1 MVSDKPDSGLGF
13 LVGSRIMPFINKT
26 DTMGV
31 ILDAGTQNATGD
43 LMVTL
48 LFILLFL
55 IAICLMFSIPLEF
68 IAVII
73 LPICLA
79 SASYYSDFFKPLIVI
94 IIYVSMIIAKNWLF
108 K

>member
-1 MVSDKPDSGLGF
+1 MV
-13 LVGSRIMPFINKT
+13 FINTT
-26 DTMGV
+26 DIIGSV
-31 ILDAGTQNATGD
+31 LGHGTENATGS
-43 LMVTL
+43 LMATL

-55 IAICLMFSIPLEF
+55 LVICLMFSIPLEF
-68 IAVII
+68 ASVIL

-94 IIYVSMIIAKNWLF
+94 LIYVSMIIAKNWMF

>member
-1 MVSDKPDSGLGF
+1 MA
-13 LVGSRIMPFINKT
+13 FINTT
-26 DTMGV
+26 DIIGV
-31 ILDAGTQNATGD
+31 IIGEGTKNATGN
-43 LMVTL
+43 LMATL
-48 LFILLFL
+48 LFIFLFL
-55 IAICLMFSIPLEF
+55 IVVCIMFGIPLEF
-68 IAVII
+68 IAVIL

>member
-1 MVSDKPDSGLGF
+1 MV
-13 LVGSRIMPFINKT
+13 FINTT
-26 DTMGV
+26 DIIGV
-31 ILDAGTQNATGD
+31 IIGQGTENATGS
-43 LMVTL
+43 LMATL

-55 IAICLMFSIPLEF
+55 IVICLMFSIPLEF

-94 IIYVSMIIAKNWLF
+94 LIYVSMIVAKNWLF